1 MSWFTDFTNSSL
13 GKKFIMALTG
23 TLLMLFLIVHFIGN
37 MMLYFGPAAFQK
49 YVETLEVVK
58 PLVRVIEIIL
68 ALIFIFHIYNGVRLW
83 WQNKKAD
90 PAKYAV
96 NASRENS
103 DVFSRSM
110 AITGSVIF
118 LFLAFHLST
127 FWATFNFGTHTE
139 TEYPFYTIVSDWFR
153 VPYYSIIYIVSMGF
167 LGFHLNHAFQSAFQT
182 FGLNHKKYTPL
193 IKKIGTVYAV
203 IMALGFASIPFYF
216 LMGGK

>member
-1 MSWFTDFTNSSL
+1 MRWFTDFTNSSL

-23 TLLMLFLIVHFIGN
+23 ILLMLFLIVHFIGN
-37 MMLYFGPAAFQK
+37 MMLYFGPTAFQK
-49 YVETLEVVK
+49 YVETLEIVK

-83 WQNKKAD
+83 WINKKAN
-90 PAKYAV
+90 PEKYAV

-110 AITGSVIF
+110 AITGSIIFIF
-118 LFLAFHLST
+118 LAIHLST
-127 FWATFNFGTHTE
+127 FWYSFNFGTHPE

-153 VPYYSIIYIVSMGF
+153 NPVYSIIYIISMGF

-193 IKKIGTVYAV
+193 IKKIGTVYAL
-203 IMALGFASIPFYF
+203 ILALGFASIPIYF

>member
-23 TLLMLFLIVHFIGN
+23 VLLMMFLIVHFIGN
-37 MMLYFGPAAFQK
+37 MMLYFGPAVFQT
-49 YVETLEVVK
+49 YVETLETVK
-58 PLVRVIEIIL
+58 PAVRVIEILL
-68 ALIFIFHIYNGVRLW
+68 ALIFIFHIYNAIKLW
-83 WQNKKAD
+83 WENKKAS
-90 PAKYAV
+90 PQKYAV

-103 DVFSRSM
+103 DIFSRSM

-118 LFLAFHLST
+118 IFLAIHLST
-127 FWATFNFGTHTE
+127 FWATFNFGTHPE

-153 VPYYSIIYIVSMGF
+153 DPVYSIFYFIAMGF

-193 IKKIGTVYAV
+193 IKKLGTAFALV
-203 IMALGFASIPFYF
+203 MALGFASIPIYF

>member
-23 TLLMLFLIVHFIGN
+23 VLLMMFLIVHFIGN
-37 MMLYFGPAAFQK
+37 MMLYFGPAVFQK
-49 YVETLEVVK
+49 YVETLETVK
-58 PLVRVIEIIL
+58 PAVRVIEILL
-68 ALIFIFHIYNGVRLW
+68 ALIFIFHIYNAIKLW
-83 WQNKKAD
+83 WENRKAN
-90 PAKYAV
+90 PQKYAV

-103 DVFSRSM
+103 DIFSRSM
-110 AITGSVIF
+110 SITGSVVF
-118 LFLAFHLST
+118 VFLAIHLST
-127 FWATFNFGTHTE
+127 FWATFNFGTHPE

-153 VPYYSIIYIVSMGF
+153 DPIYALFYFVAMGF

-193 IKKIGTVYAV
+193 IKKLGTAFALV
-203 IMALGFASIPFYF
+203 MALGFASIPIYF

>member
-23 TLLMLFLIVHFIGN
+23 ILLMTFLIVHFIGN
-37 MMLYFGPAAFQK
+37 MMLYFGPAVFQI
-49 YVETLEVVK
+49 YVETLESVK
-58 PLVRVIEIIL
+58 LIVRVIEILL

-83 WQNKKAD
+83 WINRKAD
-90 PAKYAV
+90 PQKYAV

-110 AITGSVIF
+110 AITGTVIF
-118 LFLAFHLST
+118 IFLAVHLST
-127 FWATFNFGTHTE
+127 FWAGFNFGTHPE
-139 TEYPFYTIVSDWFR
+139 TEYPFYTIVADWFGN
-153 VPYYSIIYIVSMGF
+153 PYYSLIYVVSMGF

-193 IKKIGTVYAV
+193 IKKLGTLYAL
-203 IMALGFASIPFYF
+203 IMALGFASIPIYF

>member
-1 MSWFTDFTNSSL
+1 
-13 GKKFIMALTG
+13 
-23 TLLMLFLIVHFIGN
+23 VHFIGN

-49 YVETLEVVK
+49 YVETLETVK

-127 FWATFNFGTHTE
+127 FWATFNFGTHPE